1 MMLPRAVFGAGRAIL
16 TGLVIAFGLVSAAS
30 QELTAS
36 EQALIKTQAG
46 QNNMTALLPDH
57 NTLNNGPAIAN
68 APVNSAGLQ
77 ASIGRGNP
85 LWAIPLTSLNATK
98 ERPIFSPSRR
108 SPAVA
113 VLSTTQ
119 SPLPLANE
127 QSRRPLLALVGVIAG
142 DDDGIAIFIDET
154 TKGVLRLRTGESHL
168 GWTLQLVKGREVTL
182 HSDSETIILA
192 LPNPSA
198 K

>member
-1 MMLPRAVFGAGRAIL
+1 MMLPRAVFGAGRTIL

-30 QELTAS
+30 QEFTAS
-36 EQALIKTQAG
+36 EQALIKTRAG
-46 QNNMTALLPDH
+46 QNNTTALLSDH
-57 NTLNNGPAIAN
+57 NTLNNGPRMAN

-113 VLSTTQ
+113 GLSTTQ
-119 SPLPLANE
+119 SPSPQADE

-142 DDDGIAIFIDET
+142 EDDGIAIFIDET

-182 HSDSETIILA
+182 HSDSETTILA

>member
-1 MMLPRAVFGAGRAIL
+1 MMFPRAVFGAGRAIL
-16 TGLVIAFGLVSAAS
+16 MGLVIALGLVSAAS
-30 QELTAS
+30 QEFTAS
-36 EQALIKTQAG
+36 EQALIKTRAG
-46 QNNMTALLPDH
+46 QNNTTALLSDH
-57 NTLNNGPAIAN
+57 NTLNNGPRMAN

-119 SPLPLANE
+119 SPSPQADE

-168 GWTLQLVKGREVTL
+168 GWMLQLVKGREVTL

>member
-16 TGLVIAFGLVSAAS
+16 MGLVIALGLVSAAS
-30 QELTAS
+30 QEFTVS
-36 EQALIKTQAG
+36 EQALIKTRAG
-46 QNNMTALLPDH
+46 QNNTAALLSDY
-57 NTLNNGPAIAN
+57 NTLNNGPAMAN
-68 APVNSAGLQ
+68 VPVNSAGLQ
-77 ASIGRGNP
+77 TSIGRGNP

-108 SPAVA
+108 SPAIA

-119 SPLPLANE
+119 SPSPQANE
-127 QSRRPLLALVGVIAG
+127 QSRRPHLALVGVIAG

-168 GWTLQLVKGREVTL
+168 GWALQLVKGREVTL
-182 HSDSETIILA
+182 HNDSETIILA

>member
-1 MMLPRAVFGAGRAIL
+1 MILPRAVFGAGRAIL
-16 TGLVIAFGLVSAAS
+16 MGLVIALGLVSAAS
-30 QELTAS
+30 QEFTAS
-36 EQALIKTQAG
+36 EQALIKTRAG
-46 QNNMTALLPDH
+46 QNNTTALLSDH
-57 NTLNNGPAIAN
+57 NTLNNGPRMAN

-119 SPLPLANE
+119 SPSPQADE

-168 GWTLQLVKGREVTL
+168 GWMLQLVKGREVTL